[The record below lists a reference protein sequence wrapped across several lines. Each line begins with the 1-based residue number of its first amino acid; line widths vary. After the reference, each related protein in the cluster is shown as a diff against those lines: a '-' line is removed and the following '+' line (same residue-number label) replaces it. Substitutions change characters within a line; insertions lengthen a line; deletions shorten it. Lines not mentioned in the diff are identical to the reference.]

1 MSLLAVIPG
10 LAPGLLA
17 LLPQLLLLLF
27 ALFVVLLSPRTW
39 WRALGYTVRRPKWAL
54 LLVLTAGGRLVLGT
68 MSGNLLG
75 FTFDGND

>member
-1 MSLLAVIPG
+1 MSLLAVMPG

-17 LLPQLLLLLF
+17 RLPQFLLLF

>member
-1 MSLLAVIPG
+1 MSLLAVMPG

-17 LLPQLLLLLF
+17 RLPQFLLLF

-39 WRALGYTVRRPKWAL
+39 WRVLGYTVRRPKWAL

>member
-1 MSLLAVIPG
+1 MSLLAVMPG

-17 LLPQLLLLLF
+17 LLPQFLLLF
-27 ALFVVLLSPRTW
+27 ALFVVLLSPRTG
-39 WRALGYTVRRPKWAL
+39 WRVFGYTVRRPKWAL

>member
-27 ALFVVLLSPRTW
+27 ALVVVLLSPRTW
-39 WRALGYTVRRPKWAL
+39 WRALV
-54 LLVLTAGGRLVLGT
+54 
-68 MSGNLLG
+68 
-75 FTFDGND
+75 

>member
-17 LLPQLLLLLF
+17 FLPQFLLLLF

-39 WRALGYTVRRPKWAL
+39 WRVLGYTVRRPKWAL
-54 LLVLTAGGRLVLGT
+54 LL
-68 MSGNLLG
+68 G